1 MVLRDHTIEWK
12 VHRAR
17 PALCLTGEP
26 ELCTW
31 ADLLHFLHLTF
42 PKCTKKKCIYRFHTE
57 GPVLS
62 NTFISFSLYNNPEIS
77 MAIAQMSKVRLR
89 KGIPT
94 VWVHSIG
101 ESVVWLQVQVFP
113 VHNIPQRTL
122 PPLQGE
128 NTNEKEVHGCCCSGI
143 RAHSFCTFTMCW
155 ALCEARPSRS
165 YQLEANSTLFLQI
178 GKLRLID
185 LK

>member
-31 ADLLHFLHLTF
+31 ADLHFLHLTF

-62 NTFISFSLYNNPEIS
+62 NTFISFSLHNNPEIS

-94 VWVHSIG
+94 VRDHSVG
-101 ESVVWLQVQVFP
+101 E
-113 VHNIPQRTL
+113 
-122 PPLQGE
+122 
-128 NTNEKEVHGCCCSGI
+128 
-143 RAHSFCTFTMCW
+143 
-155 ALCEARPSRS
+155 
-165 YQLEANSTLFLQI
+165 
-178 GKLRLID
+178 
-185 LK
+185 